1 MRHPIYRV
9 TSFEQTGPFA
19 LRIQFDDGSSQ
30 IIDFEPIL
38 EGELYS
44 PLRDPA
50 EFARVKIDRRFIRWF
65 GPLEPTSI
73 RQSYMIG
80 RSTRQHLEL
89 QHNAGVMQWP
99 SPEKS

>member
-9 TSFEQTGPFA
+9 TSSEQTGTFA

-44 PLRDPA
+44 PLRDPT
-50 EFARVKIDRRFIRWF
+50 EFAPVKID
-65 GPLEPTSI
+65 
-73 RQSYMIG
+73 
-80 RSTRQHLEL
+80 
-89 QHNAGVMQWP
+89 
-99 SPEKS
+99 PESHAMA